1 MVYGSE
7 TWAIKAEDLRRLEK
21 AEKMMMRMCGVKLQ
35 DRVAIKELC
44 SCLGIDSIDSVV
56 TRGRLRWYGHVR
68 RMADVAGPKR
78 VMDQQ
83 VEGSAGRGRP
93 RKTWKE
99 RVGDDLERLGLEPQ
113 DGMHR
118 QWWREQVRLKV

>member
-1 MVYGSE
+1 M
-7 TWAIKAEDLRRLEK
+7 
-21 AEKMMMRMCGVKLQ
+21 KLQ
-35 DRVAIKELC
+35 DRVAIKELY
-44 SCLGIDSIDSVV
+44 SRLGIYSIDFVV

-93 RKTWKE
+93 RKTWRE
-99 RVGDDLERLGLEPQ
+99 RVDDDLERLGLDPQ
-113 DGMHR
+113 NAMHR
-118 QWWREQVRLKV
+118 EWWHQQVRLKV